1 VTIVRSSCD
10 TCNAPIIRRADGKV
24 LNAEPH
30 RLGIN
35 RADGGQLAPSQIAKA
50 FHGTGPLLGHIAHIC
65 DPVEQEALFDM
76 VMPARPAKKR
86 RASR

>member
-1 VTIVRSSCD
+1 MTTHCE
-10 TCNAPIIRRADGKV
+10 TCGKPVIRRDDGKI
-24 LNAEPH
+24 LDAEPH

-35 RADGGQLAPSQIAKA
+35 RADAGQLAPSQIAKA

-65 DPVEQEALFDM
+65 NPIEQEALFDM
-76 VMPARPAKKR
+76 VLPTRPTKKR